1 MFSNTFLHNSAT
13 GDIATTSIQTDRETT
28 SHFSLTI
35 TATDNGTPPRQT
47 TTNVVVIVNDTND
60 NKPIFSQT
68 AFFIEINEAE
78 DVNKVVVVL
87 FATDV
92 DLLLSGTVVYE
103 MVTATSFFAVDSI
116 NGKFYF

>member
-1 MFSNTFLHNSAT
+1 MDAKKLSRYLQWADKQQQSCYCQRHKCQQN
-13 GDIATTSIQTDRETT
+13 
-28 SHFSLTI
+28 
-35 TATDNGTPPRQT
+35 
-47 TTNVVVIVNDTND
+47 
-60 NKPIFSQT
+60 IFSQT

-103 MVTATSFFAVDSI
+103 M
-116 NGKFYF
+116 